1 MLKWR
6 TTKIEDCEQLAPNI
20 HRMDAQELYDAT
32 GLDVYQG
39 LGMSINL
46 CDDCETGINEHNEI
60 LAIRGVQKLTTH
72 GIVWAILTKQ
82 AYKKAGFKTAL
93 QETKQWVLN
102 KTAQYK
108 KLINFVSEE
117 NKPTIK
123 WLQHI
128 GFSITKKIDDY
139 GYAKKPF
146 YEFERTL

>member
-39 LGMSINL
+39 LVMSINL

-82 AYKKAGFKTAL
+82 AYKKAGFKTA
-93 QETKQWVLN
+93 
-102 KTAQYK
+102 
-108 KLINFVSEE
+108 
-117 NKPTIK
+117 IK

-139 GYAKKPF
+139 GYAKKSF